1 MKLKFD
7 SGLDYQ
13 LEAIKS
19 VTDLFEGL
27 PFQSAGLSIDFG
39 RTESDFFNEL
49 GTGNNLMLSNEQIL
63 KNLHTVQ
70 VKNNIP
76 KSRDLFESNNYFFP
90 NFSIEM
96 ETGTGKTYVY
106 LRTIFELNKLYG
118 FKKFIIVVPSVA
130 IREGVTSSIKL
141 MKDHFKGLYSNVA
154 FDDFVYQSKD
164 LSRVRQFAVNNEVQI
179 MVINIQAFQKDAGEN
194 VDYATLT
201 DEEKKK
207 LNIIHQE
214 QDKMSGRRPIEYVQA
229 TNPIL
234 IIDEPQSVDNTE
246 KSQKAIRNLN
256 PLFCLRYSATHTN
269 PYNLLYQL
277 DPIRAYDMNL
287 VKQIEVIDAGDTKD
301 YNQTFVRLDAV
312 GYWPKSSKTP
322 QAKVTIFEDTP
333 NGTRE
338 KQVTIKHGNDLSGKT
353 NRTDY
358 EGYLVTNINAE
369 PGNEYVEFQN
379 GIIIETLKE
388 SGGMSDE
395 RIKSQI
401 EQTIESHFAREKKLK
416 NTGIK
421 VLSLFFIDQV
431 KNYRLYDDEGNPQ
444 KGKIAL
450 WFEEAYNRIKQK
462 PIYKDLI
469 IHNPEMVHDGYFSA
483 DRKKG
488 KVVEFLDTKGNTN
501 KDDETYELIM
511 KDKERL
517 LSIDEPLKFIFSHS
531 ALREGWDNP
540 NVFQI
545 CTLREMGTDRERR
558 QTIGRGL
565 RLPVKQDGER
575 SYDKQINRLTVV
587 ANESFENFARGLQS
601 DIEKAIDPNGGFKFG
616 CVPQYAF
623 TPLLNPSG
631 TEYLSQEKS
640 KSLWEHIQRQGFID
654 KNGAFTSQFKPDSP
668 EFTLNLPTEF
678 IGIDDA
684 VINRMKK
691 FLPRDFVKDARK
703 RQSVSYN
710 KRIELNPDFK
720 ALWDKISQKTRY
732 SVEFQTDKLIELASD
747 KIKNMAGIKTVQIEI
762 TRRDLEIKES
772 GIEGGKITGNKTYI
786 VKNEHFL
793 PDILAFLQRE
803 TELTRS
809 TLVKI
814 LKESGRLKDFTV
826 NPQSFMTETA
836 KLINRALNELIIDG
850 IKYEPI
856 KGQYYEMRLF
866 EEQEV
871 EEYMNRLYQIQSNDN
886 RTPYNY
892 IAYDSGVEE
901 EIAKLLDTD
910 ENIKFFC
917 KLPRWF
923 KIATP
928 LGDYNPDWAVVVEDT
943 EKLYLVRETKS
954 TLERDKRRESENKKI
969 DCGRAHFEAL
979 GINFRD
985 ATSIYE
991 VIQA

>member
-7 SGLDYQ
+7 SSLEYQ

-27 PFQSAGLSIDFG
+27 PLQSEGLSINFSQTDG
-39 RTESDFFNEL
+39 ELFNEL
-49 GTGNNLMLSNEQIL
+49 GIGNSLMLSHEQIL
-63 KNLHTVQ
+63 KNLYTVQ
-70 VKNNIP
+70 ARNNVP
-76 KSRDLFESNNYFFP
+76 KSRTLFEANNYSFH

-106 LRTIFELNKLYG
+106 LRTIFELNRLYG

-141 MKDHFKGLYSNVA
+141 MKDHFKGLFNNVA
-154 FDDFVYQSKD
+154 FDDFVYQSRD

-194 VDYATLT
+194 VDYASLT
-201 DEEKKK
+201 DEKKK
-207 LNIIHQE
+207 RLNVIHQE

-246 KSQKAIRNLN
+246 KSQKAIRNLT

-287 VKQIEVIDAGDTKD
+287 VKQIEVIDASDTKD

-312 GYWPKSSKTP
+312 DYWPKSSKTP
-322 QAKVTIFEDTP
+322 QAKITIFEDTP
-333 NGTRE
+333 NGPRE
-338 KQVTIKHGNDLSGKT
+338 KQIKIKHGTDLASQT
-353 NRTDY
+353 NRPDY

-369 PGNEYVEFQN
+369 PDNKYVEFQN
-379 GIIIETLKE
+379 GIIVQVLQEA
-388 SGGMSDE
+388 GGMNDE

-401 EQTIESHFAREKKLK
+401 EQTIEAHFARENKLK
-416 NTGIK
+416 NRGIK
-421 VLSLFFIDQV
+421 VLSLFFIDHV
-431 KNYRLYDDEGNPQ
+431 KSYRMYDDEGNPQ
-444 KGKIAL
+444 KGKIAQ

-462 PIYKDLI
+462 TIYQGLI
-469 IHNPEMVHDGYFSA
+469 TYNAEMVHDGYFSA
-483 DRKKG
+483 DKKKG
-488 KVVEFLDTKGNTN
+488 KIIFLDTSGSTA

-565 RLPVKQDGER
+565 RLPVNQDGDR
-575 SYDKQINRLTVV
+575 ISDKQINRLTVV

-601 DIEKAIDPNGGFKFG
+601 DIEAAIDPKGDFKFG
-616 CVPQYAF
+616 RIHQFAF
-623 TPLLNPSG
+623 TPLLNSAG
-631 TEYLSQEKS
+631 DEYLSQEES
-640 KSLWEHIQRQGFID
+640 KSLRDHIQREGFID
-654 KNGAFTSQFKPDSP
+654 ENGDFTSEFKPDSP
-668 EFTLNLPTEF
+668 GFTLNLPTEF
-678 IGIDDA
+678 TGMDEA

-703 RQSVSYN
+703 RQLVSYN

-732 SVEFQTDKLIELASD
+732 SVEFQTNKLIELASD
-747 KIKNMAGIKTVQIEI
+747 KIKNMAGTKTVQIEI
-762 TRRDLEIKES
+762 TRRDLDIKES
-772 GIEGGKITGNKTYI
+772 GIEGGRITSNKTYI
-786 VKNEHFL
+786 IKNEQLL

-814 LKESGRLKDFTV
+814 LKQSSRLKDFTV

-850 IKYEPI
+850 IKYEQI
-856 KGQYYEMRLF
+856 KDQYYEMRLF

-871 EEYMNRLYQIQSNDN
+871 EEYMNRLYQVHSNDN

-892 IAYDSGVEE
+892 IAYDSGIEE
-901 EIAKLLDTD
+901 EVANLLDTD
-910 ENIKFFC
+910 EKIKFFC

-923 KIATP
+923 KVATP

-943 EKLYLVRETKS
+943 QKLYLVRETKS